1 MPGERTRGDA
11 LTQVFRIPEF
21 RALWAAELISVAGDQ
36 LARIALAVL
45 VYGRTGSAGWAA
57 TVYAL
62 TFLPALIGGLL
73 LGGLADRY
81 RRREVMVVT
90 DVVRAVLVGL
100 MAIPGLSL
108 WALCALLVVVVLIS
122 AVHSAAQSA
131 LLPAVLPGEHYE
143 RGLAVRQITSQSVQ
157 LAAFAGGGLLLLV
170 VSPVAALALNAVSFI
185 VSAVVLRLG
194 VAERPPP
201 DRMTED
207 PGDPGAATEAAPPGR
222 PRGSLLHDGIDALG
236 QILSDP
242 SRRALLCLVWLVS
255 CYVVPE
261 ALAAPYA
268 ASFGGGPLA
277 VGLLMAADPMGS
289 IVGAFLFSRFVPAHR
304 RSRLVGIIAALAGV
318 PLALCIL
325 APGLPVS
332 ILLWALSGALATGY
346 LVQAQALFV
355 RATPD
360 AERGRVVGVAASGLV
375 ATQGIGVFAGGL
387 LADVWDPTVA
397 VAVAGVTGSVLAAVA
412 ALAWRSAG
420 RSGRDVPVAA
430 TVDGGH

>member
-1 MPGERTRGDA
+1 MPGERARGDG

-21 RALWAAELISVAGDQ
+21 RALWAAELISAAGDQ

-62 TFLPALIGGLL
+62 TFLPAMLGGVL
-73 LGGLADRY
+73 LGGLADRH
-81 RRREVMVVT
+81 RRREVMVVA
-90 DVVRAVLVGL
+90 DVARAGLVAV

-122 AVHSAAQSA
+122 AVHSAAQAA

-143 RGLAVRQITSQSVQ
+143 RGLAVRQITSQAVQ

-170 VSPVAALALNAVSFI
+170 VSPVVALAINAMSFI
-185 VSAVVLRLG
+185 VSAAVLRFA
-194 VAERPPP
+194 VAERPVP
-201 DRMTED
+201 DRD
-207 PGDPGAATEAAPPGR
+207 PEESDPDEGTDPAPPGR
-222 PRGSLLHDGIDALG
+222 PRRSMLRDGIDAFG
-236 QILSDP
+236 RIMADP

-289 IVGAFLFSRFVPAHR
+289 VVGAFLFSRFVPAHR
-304 RSRLVGIIAALAGV
+304 RSRLVGVIAVLAGV

-332 ILLWALSGALATGY
+332 ILLWAVSGALATAY

-360 AERGRVVGVAASGLV
+360 AQRGRVVGVAASGLV

-387 LADVWDPTVA
+387 LADVWNPTVA
-397 VAVAGVTGSVLAAVA
+397 VAVAGVTGSVLAVGA
-412 ALAWRSAG
+412 ALAWRSAD
-420 RSGRDVPVAA
+420 RSGRDAPVAA
-430 TVDGGH
+430 GVPGGH